1 MALSV
6 FVFNT
11 LVWSKPLRTVAS
23 QLPLLKGPVHLIHI
37 ICLHPLLFLV
47 LTLAVLNV
55 LQRKL
60 KMLQAVRRV
69 VLQRVV
75 LQRVARM
82 RLKMKPI
89 PNLVPNLVISI
100 PVVLIMVTLEMSVI
114 LMIQSVGNKASDVEG
129 GSDADKIDDAGKIKA
144 SVVKD
149 GSDPDTS

>member
-23 QLPLLKGPVHLIHI
+23 QLPLLKGPMHLIHI

-47 LTLAVLNV
+47 LALTVLNV

-60 KMLQAVRRV
+60 KMLQAARRV

-75 LQRVARM
+75 RM

-100 PVVLIMVTLEMSVI
+100 PVCADNGNTENVSDIED
-114 LMIQSVGNKASDVEG
+114 QSVGNKASDV
-129 GSDADKIDDAGKIKA
+129 
-144 SVVKD
+144 
-149 GSDPDTS
+149 